1 MTDQLEDQTQGG
13 STVDRSLPGGCMAD
27 SDLPTKGRQRGVRAV
42 ELNVAARLENLAL
55 LRTLVGAIG
64 TFEDL
69 DFDAVADLRLA
80 VDEVCTRLIRSALPD
95 ATLRLVVDP
104 RKDEVV
110 VEASA
115 ACDTHDV
122 VAPGSFTCPDRA
134 GRRRP
139 DLPRRSPARCSRQCL
154 RHHVDRPTGGIQQV
168 TARAAGGSASRANEY
183 ADVPEMFR
191 ELVGLPAGSPE
202 FQRHRDKIVQRCLPL
217 ADHIA
222 RRFEG
227 RGEPR
232 DDLIQVARV
241 GLVNAAVRFDVKTG
255 SDFVS
260 FAVPTIMGEVRRH
273 FRDNS
278 WSVKVPRRLKELHLR
293 LGTATADLSQRLGR
307 APSASELAAELG
319 MDRAEVI
326 EGLLAGS
333 SYHTLSI
340 DSGGGSDDDAR
351 AITDTLGDVDA
362 GLDQIENREVLRP
375 LLEALPERER
385 TVLVLRFFD
394 SMTQTQIAERVG
406 ISQMHV
412 SRLLAKSLARLRDQ
426 LE

>member
-1 MTDQLEDQTQGG
+1 
-13 STVDRSLPGGCMAD
+13 
-27 SDLPTKGRQRGVRAV
+27 
-42 ELNVAARLENLAL
+42 
-55 LRTLVGAIG
+55 
-64 TFEDL
+64 
-69 DFDAVADLRLA
+69 
-80 VDEVCTRLIRSALPD
+80 
-95 ATLRLVVDP
+95 
-104 RKDEVV
+104 
-110 VEASA
+110 
-115 ACDTHDV
+115 
-122 VAPGSFTCPDRA
+122 
-134 GRRRP
+134 
-139 DLPRRSPARCSRQCL
+139 
-154 RHHVDRPTGGIQQV
+154 
-168 TARAAGGSASRANEY
+168 
-183 ADVPEMFR
+183 MFR
-191 ELVGLPAGSPE
+191 ELASLPVDCME
-202 FQRHRDKIVQRCLPL
+202 FQRHRDKIVERCLPL

-232 DDLIQVARV
+232 DDLVQVARV
-241 GLVNAAVRFDVKTG
+241 GLVNAVVRFDVEAG

-307 APSASELAAELG
+307 APTATELAAELG
-319 MDRAEVI
+319 MDRAEVV
-326 EGLLAGS
+326 EGLVAGS
-333 SYHTLSI
+333 SYNTLSI
-340 DSGGGSDDDAR
+340 DSVGGSDDDDAR
-351 AITDTLGDVDA
+351 AIADTLGDVDA
-362 GLDQIENREVLRP
+362 GLDQIEDREALRP

-385 TVLVLRFFD
+385 TVLVLRFFE